1 MSCRS
6 GGCNN
11 SIDQLIV
18 MELTF
23 HKHPPIKNQDAQDVV
38 VAYME
43 WSLTTMVYGKFNN
56 LTHLYI
62 FLLVALL
69 ELKPCPQLFLIEA
82 LSS

>member
-23 HKHPPIKNQDAQDVV
+23 HKHPPIKNV